1 MARIREF
8 DDEATVRA
16 ARELFWERGYAST
29 SLMQLQEVTKLSR
42 SSLYATYG
50 SKRGLYERAAMN
62 YLAEIIDPLLGPMET
77 PGSGF
82 PEIAEFFLAMA
93 AVLRSPDERLSRRG
107 CFMLN
112 MLLEL
117 DELDAAAADMVTTY
131 RARVHRTIC
140 GALGP
145 NDAGGERDARA
156 EVLTAGHMGVMTMA
170 RIAPVAAAIAS
181 ETIAADIRRW

>member
-1 MARIREF
+1 
-8 DDEATVRA
+8 
-16 ARELFWERGYAST
+16 
-29 SLMQLQEVTKLSR
+29 
-42 SSLYATYG
+42 
-50 SKRGLYERAAMN
+50 
-62 YLAEIIDPLLGPMET
+62 
-77 PGSGF
+77 
-82 PEIAEFFLAMA
+82 
-93 AVLRSPDERLSRRG
+93 
-107 CFMLN
+107 MLN

-145 NDAGGERDARA
+145 SDAGGERDARA